1 MKTTIPKILV
11 INSGSSSIKFAFYQ
25 NDTAL
30 KRGLHGTLERIGLS
44 GTNLSFAEN
53 EGGKVE
59 SIPFNATEY
68 VATVALFLDW
78 LREQDGMQSV
88 ETVGH
93 RVVHGM
99 KHTQPE
105 VVTQKLLEELHR
117 ISTYDPAHL
126 PGEIE
131 LMEAFRKKYPKLTQV
146 ACFDTAFHHSMPRVA
161 KLLPIPWRYEAMGL
175 KRYGFH
181 GLSYAYLMH
190 ELKRVDPVAAQGRVI
205 LAHLGNGAS
214 LAAVIHGKS
223 IDTSMGFTPTSGMMM
238 STRSGDL
245 DPGLVNFL
253 ARTENMTPAH
263 FDHLANHESG
273 LLGLS
278 GTSSDM
284 RDLLELEK
292 KDARAADA
300 VDLFCYQTKKWI
312 GSFAAALGGLETL
325 IFSGGI
331 GENSPTIR
339 ERICDGLGFLGVELD
354 PSRNAINAELITSD
368 AGRVAGRVFRTDEEL
383 MIARSVN
390 RLLEVK

>member
-131 LMEAFRKKYPKLTQV
+131 LMEAFRKQYPKLTQV

-161 KLLPIPWRYEAMGL
+161 KLLPIPWRYEAMGQAMFSW
-175 KRYGFH
+175 RPPDGCCRAAH
-181 GLSYAYLMH
+181 A
-190 ELKRVDPVAAQGRVI
+190 RTAAQHLRRTGW
-205 LAHLGNGAS
+205 LAGAS
-214 LAAVIHGKS
+214 
-223 IDTSMGFTPTSGMMM
+223 GF
-238 STRSGDL
+238 
-245 DPGLVNFL
+245 
-253 ARTENMTPAH
+253 
-263 FDHLANHESG
+263 
-273 LLGLS
+273 LLG
-278 GTSSDM
+278 GV
-284 RDLLELEK
+284 RR
-292 KDARAADA
+292 AR
-300 VDLFCYQTKKWI
+300 
-312 GSFAAALGGLETL
+312 
-325 IFSGGI
+325 
-331 GENSPTIR
+331 
-339 ERICDGLGFLGVELD
+339 
-354 PSRNAINAELITSD
+354 
-368 AGRVAGRVFRTDEEL
+368 
-383 MIARSVN
+383 
-390 RLLEVK
+390 